1 MLLKM
6 VATTWRKPGMSQD
19 EFTARW
25 SNEHARL
32 VTRHKDAMGFARY
45 VQSHKLNSPE
55 IEAFAR
61 MRGWAT
67 PPDGIAEL
75 WWESEDA
82 LKRAFSSEEAA
93 RASLIL
99 AEDEAVFVD
108 TTKTAA
114 FLSSEYEVFNTLSKK
129 T

>member
-6 VATTWRKPGMSQD
+6 VATTWRKPGMSQE

-32 VTRHKDAMGFARY
+32 VTAHKDAMGFARY
-45 VQSHKLNSPE
+45 VQSHKVASPQ
-55 IEAFAR
+55 IEEFAR
-61 MRGWAT
+61 SRGWAT

-75 WWESEDA
+75 WWESEEA
-82 LKRAFSSEEAA
+82 LLRAFASEEAA
-93 RASLIL
+93 RASMIL

-108 TTKTAA
+108 TTRTAA
-114 FLSSEYEVFNTLSKK
+114 FLSSEYEVFNTLRRG
-129 T
+129 